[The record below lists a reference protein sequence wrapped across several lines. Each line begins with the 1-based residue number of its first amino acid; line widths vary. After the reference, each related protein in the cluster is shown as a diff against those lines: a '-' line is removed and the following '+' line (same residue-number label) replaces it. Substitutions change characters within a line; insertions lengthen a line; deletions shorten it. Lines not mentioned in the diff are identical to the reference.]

1 MIAVK
6 TSTFSGIDQDD
17 DGVISKD
24 EMKRYKFYASNLDAD
39 VLRLFGIVQGCV
51 SFGPTA
57 NLKNGQN
64 IFGQWATV
72 ADTGTANTEFAVP
85 HTLNF
90 QTRAIVPANYLVTY
104 INKGGVVYDSG
115 TTWTSS
121 NIYLKC
127 SAANAK
133 LNLFITR

>member
-1 MIAVK
+1 MIATKNSVF
-6 TSTFSGIDQDD
+6 TGIDDD
-17 DGVISKD
+17 RNGELDKEEIQ
-24 EMKRYKFYASNLDAD
+24 RYGFYAKNLDAD
-39 VLRLFGIVQGCV
+39 VLRLFTLTQGNV

-64 IFGQWATV
+64 IFGQWAVVSDTGN
-72 ADTGTANTEFAVP
+72 ADTEFVVP

-90 QTRAIVPANYLVTY
+90 QTRAIVPGNYFVTR

-127 SAANAK
+127 SAAHATI
-133 LNLFITR
+133 NLFITR

>member
-6 TSTFSGIDQDD
+6 TSVFTGIDTNA
-17 DGVISKD
+17 DGVLEPD
-24 EMKRYKFYASNLDAD
+24 EIQRYGFYAKNLDAD
-39 VLRLFGIVQGCV
+39 ILRLFTLTQGNI
-51 SFGPTA
+51 SFGPVG
-57 NLKNGQN
+57 NEKNGQN

-72 ADTGTANTEFAVP
+72 ADTGTADTEFVVP

-90 QTRAIVPANYLVTY
+90 QTRAVVPKNYFVTY
-104 INKGGVVYDSG
+104 TNAKGIVYDSG

-127 SAANAK
+127 SVAHAK